1 MGILYLPRR
10 LNRNVNMSQAAP
22 LFELSDFARYRWTE
36 ILEQIHPKE
45 CENYS
50 EALRAKAREYQLQG
64 DDLAQELFT
73 FLSKITSIFIAP
85 LGSKK
90 NSALEKMISET
101 LSDYD
106 LTILRELVTTVSA
119 PEIKARIADL
129 LWICKRDLEKARP
142 SLMAKVAVESYLQS
156 ARILEDVEGWTSCCD
171 RIERAAQ
178 LALLIDG
185 KKNTKMRCLVVQYI
199 DNLITRYVDVENE
212 FLTGSAMKVLQA
224 NFQKHLNVI
233 LDNVSSSATKY
244 AGIAAQKAIYAEKLE
259 EFPSYHQAYYQKVA
273 YREIESKWYKIA
285 GEREAERNA
294 KWHLAEAEVWYA
306 QQAFVGNE
314 SSSYAVAA
322 GRIKSAIKG
331 FKKIEDTFGKRQ
343 DTSERIEELH
353 KQMLDYQQKSMS
365 QMISIP
371 FDSNDFDDPQ
381 MQQTARDLVTGKSLR
396 DALYSLAFGCE
407 LITSF
412 DVLKTQAKQDK
423 ESNSLS
429 NLFPTALV
437 DREGKTKAISNND
450 DNNLEDSMFKIA
462 NLYQEWY
469 GLNFIFPACQQICS
483 EHNVNINDL
492 AFIFEENPFIPQ
504 EREYFYAKGLLAG
517 LKGDL
522 VIAAHLLIPQ
532 LENSLRHIL
541 KQHGFIASNLT
552 SKMIQDEF
560 TLNKVLELPDL
571 KPILA
576 EDIIFTLRG
585 LLVERMGLNIRNE
598 ICHGLFNHSQF
609 FMPQIVY
616 FWWLTLYLCLVPS
629 YKQWAAENKE

>member
-1 MGILYLPRR
+1 MGILYLPGK
-10 LNRNVNMSQAAP
+10 LNRSAKMSQATP
-22 LFELSDFARYRWTE
+22 LFELSDFTRYRWTD
-36 ILEQIHPKE
+36 ILEQTHPKE

-50 EALRAKAREYQLQG
+50 EGFKVKSKNYQLLG
-64 DDLAQELFT
+64 DNLAQEIFT
-73 FLSKITSIFIAP
+73 FLSKITSIYLAP
-85 LGSKK
+85 IGLK
-90 NSALEKMISET
+90 NISYIEKTISEM

-106 LTILRELVTTVSA
+106 LTILRELVTTVSD
-119 PEIKARIADL
+119 PEIEARIADL
-129 LWICKRDLEKARP
+129 LWICKRDPEKTRP
-142 SLMAKVAVESYLQS
+142 SQMAKVAVESYLQS

-178 LALLIDG
+178 LAPLIDG
-185 KKNTKMRCLVVQYI
+185 KKNTEMRCLVVQYI
-199 DNLITRYVDVENE
+199 DNLINRYVDLENE
-212 FLTGSAMKVLQA
+212 FLTGSAMKVLQE

-244 AGIAAQKAIYAEKLE
+244 AGIAAQKAFYAEKLE
-259 EFPSYHQAYYQKVA
+259 QFPSYHQAYYQKVA
-273 YREIESKWYKIA
+273 YRKIESEWYKIA
-285 GEREAERNA
+285 GDREAERNA

-314 SSSYAVAA
+314 FSSYAVAA
-322 GRIKSAIKG
+322 RRIKSAIKG

-371 FDSNDFDDPQ
+371 LHSNDFDDPK
-381 MQQTARDLVTGKSLR
+381 MQQTARNLVTGKSLR
-396 DALYSLAFGCE
+396 DALYFLAFGCK
-407 LITSF
+407 LITSQ
-412 DVLKTQAKQDK
+412 DELKTQAKQDK

-429 NLFPTALV
+429 DLLPTDLV

-450 DNNLEDSMFKIA
+450 GNSLEDSMFKIA

-469 GLNFIFPACQQICS
+469 GWNFIVPACQQICS

-504 EREYFYAKGLLAG
+504 GREQIYAKGLLAG
-517 LKGDL
+517 LEGDY

-541 KQHGFIASNLT
+541 KQHGYIASNLT

-560 TLNKVLELPDL
+560 TLNKILELPDL
-571 KPILA
+571 KQILT

-598 ICHGLFNHSQF
+598 ICHGLFNYSQF

-616 FWWLTLYLCLVPS
+616 IWWLILYLCLVPS
-629 YKQWAAENKE
+629 YKQWAAENKD